1 METETEKLVKKFII
15 GLIVVIIFAIP
26 TVIFLINKFI
36 YNDSSIIKKIDNKET
51 FMILVKDYSCNNCIE
66 IKNIIEDN
74 NYDCVELNSYEE
86 NKYKNVLNK
95 IDLSLS
101 DIKTPSVIYVDKG
114 KVYSFLVDVK
124 ISELRTYLKNINNL
138 GSE

>member
-124 ISELRTYLKNINNL
+124 IGELKTYLKNINNL

>member
-36 YNDSSIIKKIDNKET
+36 YNDSSIIKKVNNKET

>member
-124 ISELRTYLKNINNL
+124 ISELKTYLKNINNL

>member
-36 YNDSSIIKKIDNKET
+36 YNDSSIIKKVNNKET

-124 ISELRTYLKNINNL
+124 IGELKTYLKNINNL

>member
-1 METETEKLVKKFII
+1 
-15 GLIVVIIFAIP
+15 
-26 TVIFLINKFI
+26 
-36 YNDSSIIKKIDNKET
+36 
-51 FMILVKDYSCNNCIE
+51 MILVKDYSCNNCKE

-124 ISELRTYLKNINNL
+124 ISELKTYLKNINNL

>member
-1 METETEKLVKKFII
+1 METGTEKLVKKFII

-124 ISELRTYLKNINNL
+124 ISELKTYLKTINNL

>member
-1 METETEKLVKKFII
+1 METGTEKLVKKFII

-36 YNDSSIIKKIDNKET
+36 YNDSSIIKKVNNKET
-51 FMILVKDYSCNNCIE
+51 FMILVKDYSCNNCKE

>member
-36 YNDSSIIKKIDNKET
+36 YNDSSIIKKVNNKET

-124 ISELRTYLKNINNL
+124 ISELKTYLKNINNL

>member
-1 METETEKLVKKFII
+1 METGTEKLVKKFII

-36 YNDSSIIKKIDNKET
+36 YNDSSIIKKVNNKET

>member
-1 METETEKLVKKFII
+1 METGTEKLVKKFII

-36 YNDSSIIKKIDNKET
+36 YNDSSIIKKVNNKET

-124 ISELRTYLKNINNL
+124 IGELKTYLKNINNL

>member
-1 METETEKLVKKFII
+1 METGTEKLVKKFII

-124 ISELRTYLKNINNL
+124 ISELKTYLKNINNL

>member
-1 METETEKLVKKFII
+1 METGTEKLVKKFII

-36 YNDSSIIKKIDNKET
+36 YNDSSIIKKVNNKET

-124 ISELRTYLKNINNL
+124 ISELKTYLKNINNL

>member
-1 METETEKLVKKFII
+1 METGTEKLVKKFII